1 MASNILPFMIK
12 HKNKLYP
19 TVIVLLIIMV
29 AVMRICND
37 RIVKESQAFIYD
49 NVDSIPKNR
58 VGLLLGTS
66 KKDGAGYENLYFKY
80 RIEAAVQLY
89 KAGKIDRIIVSG
101 DNSRKEY
108 NEAEYMRADLVAA
121 GVPDSC
127 IYLDYAGFRTF
138 DSMLR
143 CRDIFGQSKYTVIS
157 QLFHNERAIFIARH
171 EGMDVVGY
179 DAPEVN
185 VPYHGF
191 KTMVR
196 ERFARVKV
204 FLDIYVL
211 GTKPKFLGERIE
223 VK

>member
-101 DNSRKEY
+101 D
-108 NEAEYMRADLVAA
+108 
-121 GVPDSC
+121 
-127 IYLDYAGFRTF
+127 
-138 DSMLR
+138 
-143 CRDIFGQSKYTVIS
+143 
-157 QLFHNERAIFIARH
+157 
-171 EGMDVVGY
+171 
-179 DAPEVN
+179 
-185 VPYHGF
+185 
-191 KTMVR
+191 
-196 ERFARVKV
+196 
-204 FLDIYVL
+204 
-211 GTKPKFLGERIE
+211 GE
-223 VK
+223 